1 MRNFN
6 RTPKSLEKAYDQLLL
21 KTAKKLNNRLPSVFS
36 RKSEMQKL
44 EKNINLLNKNEYVV
58 LPSVGMGCTTSAG
71 SDCYPHTI
79 VAVADDL
86 SYIATTSDEVKHV
99 GKPCQYGE
107 DGNWVY
113 TTNWDGARALWTLRK
128 DGNYYREGAGMG
140 RSYNSIA
147 VGHRRYYQDPS
158 F

>member
-1 MRNFN
+1 MTFN
-6 RTPKSLEKAYDQLLL
+6 PTPKSMIKAYDELLL
-21 KTAKKLNNRLPSVFS
+21 KTARKTNERLPSMFR
-36 RKSEMQKL
+36 RKSELQKL
-44 EKNINLLNKNEYVV
+44 EKNINLLNKNEYGV
-58 LPSVGMGCTTSAG
+58 LPSVGMGCTTGAG

-86 SYIATTSDEVKHV
+86 SYIATTSDSYKHV
-99 GKPCQYGE
+99 GPPREYGS

-113 TTNWDGARALWTLRK
+113 TTNWEASRQLWTLRK
-128 DGNYYREGAGMG
+128 DGHYYAEGAGMG
-140 RSYNSIA
+140 RRYNSIA